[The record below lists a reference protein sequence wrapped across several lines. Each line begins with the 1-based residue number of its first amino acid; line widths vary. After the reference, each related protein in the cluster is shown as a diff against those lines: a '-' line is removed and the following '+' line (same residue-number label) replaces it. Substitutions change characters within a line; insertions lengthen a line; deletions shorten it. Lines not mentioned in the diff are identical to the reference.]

1 MCTCGHTCMYVWCMC
16 ICMYIMKP
24 SYIMYSELW
33 HFYLRSIGDFVDTTT
48 FSRNDAATAL
58 VSASTFWNSQ
68 AHFNFFGIGF
78 VDDLICFTAAS
89 WSVVGSSMVSMKE
102 NAPKDRNESGSVGGA
117 REEEEEEEEEE
128 DIATCT
134 TRGWTYTVEVVHS
147 GRSRSNNNWSSMLML
162 RTKEEREIEADPPII
177 EFRMPSPHIS
187 MQLPALFVEKRG
199 ISPLTQI
206 YQFVV
211 HLSAIYI
218 WPRGWKWPTF
228 QTVSPNHAC

>member
-1 MCTCGHTCMYVWCMC
+1 
-16 ICMYIMKP
+16 MKP

-89 WSVVGSSMVSMKE
+89 WRVVGSSMVSMKE

-162 RTKEEREIEADPPII
+162 RTKEEREIPPKYSMNSSITL
-177 EFRMPSPHIS
+177 S
-187 MQLPALFVEKRG
+187 MQLPALKLPAQWKG
-199 ISPLTQI
+199 ILLLLLN
-206 YQFVV
+206 F
-211 HLSAIYI
+211 
-218 WPRGWKWPTF
+218 
-228 QTVSPNHAC
+228 